1 MIDEHLLKVVGA
13 EPPILLQ
20 ILCQVACYDH
30 SSPIRHE
37 TSFVHFSH
45 KSVYNR
51 HSRHASSP
59 PINDGHISLPIVV
72 SAIVDAIAV
81 KDFLAILH
89 TPVPLVIAPK
99 ELINKDFQGLVLTML
114 FDILTDI
121 PVDLT
126 NGEAAI
132 GQPR

>member
-30 SSPIRHE
+30 TSTIRHE
-37 TSFVHFSH
+37 SSFVHFSH

-51 HSRHASSP
+51 HSRHAPSP

-99 ELINKDFQGLVLTML
+99 ELINKDFKGLVLTML
-114 FDILTDI
+114 FDIRTDI
-121 PVDLT
+121 PVDL
-126 NGEAAI
+126 AD
-132 GQPR
+132 